1 MKPVVFSKTT
11 RHLISNI
18 MKVKKLFVA
27 VALILVLPILCRPAR
42 AQGTAFTY
50 QGQLTVGG
58 VEANGSY
65 DFQFGLYTNVSI
77 GSPVGSL
84 ETNTATGVTNGVFT
98 TTLNFSN
105 V

>member
-27 VALILVLPILCRPAR
+27 AALVLALPILCRPAR

-50 QGQLTVGG
+50 QGQLASGG
-58 VEANGSY
+58 VAANGSY
-65 DFQFGLYTNVSI
+65 DFQFGLYTNVST
-77 GSPVGSL
+77 GSLIGSL
-84 ETNTATGVTNGVFT
+84 ETNAATEVTNGVFT